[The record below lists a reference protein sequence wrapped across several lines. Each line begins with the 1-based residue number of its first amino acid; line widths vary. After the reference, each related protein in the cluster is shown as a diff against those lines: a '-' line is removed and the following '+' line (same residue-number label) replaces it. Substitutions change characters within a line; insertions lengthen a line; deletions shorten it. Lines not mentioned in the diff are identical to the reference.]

1 MTDSTKPNYTKAFT
15 VVTCLF
21 FMWGFITVLVD
32 SLIPRLKE
40 VFELSYFEAGLVQ
53 FAFFMA
59 YFFLSIP
66 SGFILARI
74 GYKKGMLLG
83 LATMGIGCLMFWP
96 AAQLRIFEIF
106 LMGYFVLAGGMTI
119 LQVAANP
126 YVAVLGDARTASSRL
141 NLSQAFNSVG
151 TTLAPIAGAMFILS
165 DNIYSGDE
173 IGLLSEAEKL
183 AYYASE
189 ASAVQSPFIILALAL
204 LALAGLVAV
213 VKLPDVL
220 DTSKQSKTNSMFQSP
235 FSFDGRIRRTEYAL
249 SYIIY
254 MVAYGIINALA
265 MSMSSPFIYLA
276 IIPVAWFIIA
286 QGAKRCHDRDN
297 SGWYQIIPF
306 YMFWMIFADSEV
318 GVNEYGENPKYPGS
332 YLKAM
337 ANKHLMMG
345 ALGIFVYVGA
355 EVAIGS
361 YLVNYFL
368 DMNLA
373 EDIKNSGFLSNIS
386 SSLLNT
392 KDLSSIDSK
401 GIVGAFVT
409 FYWGGAMIGRFI
421 GAYLTSVLSPG
432 KVLGAFSLGAILLIA
447 ISMSTSGLAAMIS
460 ILAVGLFNSIM
471 FPTIFTIAI
480 ADLGDL
486 KPQGSGILCTA
497 IAGGAI
503 IPPLYGYFTDLA
515 GFKTAFLLLI
525 VCYGYILFYGIGTRS
540 KLKVDG

>member
-1 MTDSTKPNYTKAFT
+1 MSDSTKPNYTRAFI
-15 VVTCLF
+15 VVTSLF

-40 VFELSYFEAGLVQ
+40 IFELTYFQAGLVQ

-83 LATMGIGCLMFWP
+83 LATMGIGCLLFWP
-96 AAQLRIFEIF
+96 AAELRIFEIF
-106 LMGYFVLAGGMTI
+106 LLGYFVLAGGMTI

-126 YVAVLGDARTASSRL
+126 YVSVLGDARTASSRL

-173 IGLLSEAEKL
+173 IVLLSEAEKL

-189 ASAVQSPFIILALAL
+189 ASAVQAPFVVLAFAL
-204 LALAGLVAV
+204 LALAALVAV

-220 DTSKQSKTNSMFQSP
+220 DT
-235 FSFDGRIRRTEYAL
+235 DHA
-249 SYIIY
+249 
-254 MVAYGIINALA
+254 
-265 MSMSSPFIYLA
+265 
-276 IIPVAWFIIA
+276 
-286 QGAKRCHDRDN
+286 
-297 SGWYQIIPF
+297 
-306 YMFWMIFADSEV
+306 
-318 GVNEYGENPKYPGS
+318 GS
-332 YLKAM
+332 YMKAM
-337 ANKHLMMG
+337 ASKRLMMG
-345 ALGIFVYVGA
+345 AVGIFVYVGA

-361 YLVNYFL
+361 YLVSYFL
-368 DMNLA
+368 DMNMA
-373 EDIKNSGFLSNIS
+373 EAIKNSDLLAGIS

-392 KDLSSIDSK
+392 SDLASIDAK

-409 FYWGGAMIGRFI
+409 FYWGGAMIGRFV
-421 GAYLTSVLSPG
+421 GAYLTSILSPG
-432 KVLGAFSLGAILLIA
+432 KVLGGFATGAVLLIL
-447 ISMSTSGLAAMIS
+447 ISMSTTELTAMLS

-480 ADLGDL
+480 EDLGDL

-503 IPPLYGYFTDLA
+503 IPPLYGYCTDLA
-515 GFKTAFLLLI
+515 GFKLAMLLLI
-525 VCYGYILFYGIGTRS
+525 ACYGYIFFYGITS
-540 KLKVDG
+540 KRNLA